1 MPWSRVEAWEVFIQI
16 KAKLLMKN
24 TLKLLRKSWTFS
36 FLFFLHS
43 SRPNIVDELAR
54 KRLLR
59 RLRFCLPL
67 LFISGENVVWMLE
80 EVVNVLQVTTAK
92 KTSLK
97 KCTSAS
103 NLISLI
109 PSRSI
114 RQMLATV
121 SSWSWILKDC
131 IKVQE
136 TRKRKSL
143 SCVHVLHK
151 SWN

>member
-16 KAKLLMKN
+16 KAKTGDAKYSKTTNKIVNFLWIKSSLTTFLLVPAGYKGGERSLN
-24 TLKLLRKSWTFS
+24 VR
-36 FLFFLHS
+36 
-43 SRPNIVDELAR
+43 RGC
-54 KRLLR
+54 KRAVA
-59 RLRFCLPL
+59 
-67 LFISGENVVWMLE
+67 NNDMMA
-80 EVVNVLQVTTAK
+80 T

-97 KCTSAS
+97 KWICASAS
-103 NLISLI
+103 NLTALI

-136 TRKRKSL
+136 KKKKVVVL
-143 SCVHVLHK
+143 CSCPPQKMKLG
-151 SWN
+151 SFTS